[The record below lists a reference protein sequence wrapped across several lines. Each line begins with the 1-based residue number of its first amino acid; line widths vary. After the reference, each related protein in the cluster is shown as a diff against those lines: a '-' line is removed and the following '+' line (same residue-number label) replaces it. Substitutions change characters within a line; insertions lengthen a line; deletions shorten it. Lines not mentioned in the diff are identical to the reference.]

1 MSPSSPPTT
10 PIDQEDDG
18 SQADSKRRL
27 GLSRTQEELR
37 DALARVDPRLGSI
50 YAGGLRVLED
60 DSNPDRLAQSAHS
73 MRELMEKIE
82 EWFAR
87 KTEGNGGRKRPA
99 PLKAEIGQVEV
110 LFLRRKRQTGCY
122 SDESG
127 WTGEIDHHLR
137 KVLDRLDGFFEWFAE
152 EYPRRRALFE
162 QMLIGLDPSGLV
174 FPPPLVDNS
183 WRQWRKIRDYF
194 VNVSHHRRDTSLD
207 TLREQTERLENF
219 LADRLLPRT
228 SAELDVIDAII
239 EEARDA

>member
-1 MSPSSPPTT
+1 
-10 PIDQEDDG
+10 
-18 SQADSKRRL
+18 
-27 GLSRTQEELR
+27 
-37 DALARVDPRLGSI
+37 
-50 YAGGLRVLED
+50 
-60 DSNPDRLAQSAHS
+60 
-73 MRELMEKIE
+73 MEKIE

-87 KTEGNGGRKRPA
+87 ETEGNGGGKRPT
-99 PLKAEIGQVEV
+99 PLKAEIVKVEH
-110 LFLRRKRQTGCY
+110 LFRGRKKQTGCY

-152 EYPRRRALFE
+152 VHPRRRALFE

-174 FPPPLVDNS
+174 FSPPLVDNS
-183 WRQWRKIRDYF
+183 WKQWRKIRDYF

-219 LADRLLPRT
+219 LADRLLPST
-228 SAELDVIDAII
+228 SAELDAIDAII